1 MQAFQGVFFQAT
13 KETAASS
20 QRLMINFFCELNQQ
34 RPGSKSGNLHVVHHS
49 TLFVPIA
56 EKDTAR
62 RNECCDGLLFP
73 PEQSLMAVKLAAV
86 IHSASNFCKFLRDY
100 T

>member
-1 MQAFQGVFFQAT
+1 
-13 KETAASS
+13 
-20 QRLMINFFCELNQQ
+20 MINFFCELNQQ

-49 TLFVPIA
+49 TLFLPIA

-73 PEQSLMAVKLAAV
+73 PEQSLMSRRLAAV
-86 IHSASNFCKFLRDY
+86 IYFASTF
-100 T
+100 